1 MLHFCSQLSQSFDNA
16 CLLINIFYL
25 CQFMVC
31 YCMLTLESRCIL
43 EALRGVPIFRCTNV
57 HPERMLAHPA
67 FLDVMSQIEFSFGG
81 STINFT
87 ENQLRVRLNLKSANC
102 PRWKCRFTRSV
113 FKFKLSA
120 MSIAINKKS

>member
-1 MLHFCSQLSQSFDNA
+1 MTVNTLKSGDLTGL
-16 CLLINIFYL
+16 CL
-25 CQFMVC
+25 
-31 YCMLTLESRCIL
+31 CMLTLESL
-43 EALRGVPIFRCTNV
+43 VALGGVPIFRCTNV